1 MDTRHAHDVH
11 PYSTSPL
18 RPLGL
23 SYPPGTHQ
31 RCGFFATGTRS
42 PSRCCPTWYR
52 MPPSKL
58 FEALHAR
65 DAKRVKHLVSKE
77 GCDVNETGAVRSLTP
92 SLPSR

>member
-1 MDTRHAHDVH
+1 MRVLN
-11 PYSTSPL
+11 PL
-18 RPLGL
+18 HLALCALTP
-23 SYPPGTHQ
+23 
-31 RCGFFATGTRS
+31 
-42 PSRCCPTWYR
+42 WYR

-92 SLPSR
+92 PLPSR

>member
-1 MDTRHAHDVH
+1 MLKDKARRCLTVKKELGHANSFL
-11 PYSTSPL
+11 PTQPL
-18 RPLGL
+18 I
-23 SYPPGTHQ
+23 
-31 RCGFFATGTRS
+31 
-42 PSRCCPTWYR
+42 SRWARYTWYR

-92 SLPSR
+92 PLPSR

>member
-1 MDTRHAHDVH
+1 MSCKPA
-11 PYSTSPL
+11 S
-18 RPLGL
+18 LGYAL
-23 SYPPGTHQ
+23 A
-31 RCGFFATGTRS
+31 GFFDRPRLSSSRVPTG
-42 PSRCCPTWYR
+42 YR

-92 SLPSR
+92 PLPSR